1 MSRLKKTLAAVVTSA
16 LLLGALSAPALAIN
30 DVVVPA
36 GTCAADNSSAVG
48 NTPDGSNPG
57 IATSDQVAPPVS
69 DNNPGQGS
77 TGAKGEENSQAPCLA
92 AFLRRPGPDSLY
104 EGLRPYC
111 LPLFTQVF
119 HGPCQATPKP

>member
-1 MSRLKKTLAAVVTSA
+1 LSRLKKTLAAVVTSA

-30 DVVVPA
+30 DVLVPA
-36 GTCAADNSSAVG
+36 GTCAADTSSAVG

-77 TGAKGEENSQAPCLA
+77 TGAKGEENSQAPC
-92 AFLRRPGPDSLY
+92 
-104 EGLRPYC
+104 
-111 LPLFTQVF
+111 
-119 HGPCQATPKP
+119 